1 VDGSDP
7 AGPADRSSRRGFVKA
22 LVALGAGIALG
33 TYAIQSLSRKGGAEK
48 GDRAAVTEGTEAR
61 FYAPSRGQGVRCLLC
76 PNQCTI
82 APGARG
88 VCEVRENR
96 DGKLLTLVY
105 GKPCTWHVDPI
116 EKKPLYHFLPATTA
130 FSIATAG
137 CNFECLYCQNWE
149 ISQAR
154 PEDLESIDM
163 PPEKV
168 VELALQSGSACIA
181 YTYNEPT
188 IFYEYMYDTCRLAH
202 GSGIRNLDITNGFM
216 NTEPLIELCKIM
228 DAANVDLKGFS
239 EDFYRN
245 VCSGQLQPVLDYL
258 VTMKEEGVW
267 MEITNL
273 VVPTLNDDTEMI
285 SQMCDWIVAE
295 LGTDYPLHFSRFSP
309 LYQLA
314 HLPYTPIRTLEQAR
328 EIAMGKGI
336 KYVYIG
342 NVAGHPADNTYCHSC
357 GQMLIERGLYFSVLQ
372 NNVEGGRCK
381 FCGTRIPGVWA

>member
-1 VDGSDP
+1 VP
-7 AGPADRSSRRGFVKA
+7 AGPSTRTTRRGFLKLA
-22 LVALGAGIALG
+22 IGLGAGVALGGFAMYG
-33 TYAIQSLSRKGGAEK
+33 LSRTGNMTREGEEPPA
-48 GDRAAVTEGTEAR
+48 EGTEAR
-61 FYAPSRGQGVRCLLC
+61 YYVTTKGQGVRCELC
-76 PNQCTI
+76 PNRCTI
-82 APGARG
+82 APGSRG

-105 GKPCTWHVDPI
+105 GKPCACHVDPI

-154 PEDLESIDM
+154 PEDLESVDM

-168 VELALQSGSACIA
+168 VDLALQSGSPCIA

-188 IFYEYMYDTCRLAH
+188 IFYEYMYDTCKLAH

-216 NTEPLIELCKIM
+216 NTEPLTELCKVM

-239 EDFYRN
+239 EDFYQN

-258 VTMKEEGVW
+258 LTMKEKGVW

-273 VVPTLNDDTEMI
+273 VVPTLNDKTEMI
-285 SQMCDWIVAE
+285 SDMCDWIVAE
-295 LGTDYPLHFSRFSP
+295 LGPDYPLHFSRFSP
-309 LYQLA
+309 LYKLA
-314 HLPYTPIRTLEQAR
+314 HLPYTPVKTLEQAR

-342 NVAGHPADNTYCHSC
+342 NVPGHSADNTYCHSC

-372 NNVEGGRCK
+372 NSVDGGRCK
-381 FCGTRIPGVWA
+381 FCGTRIPGVWG